1 MLFQYFQITPCARG
15 QRTLSKIHYGK
26 GQKKKQQLLDERHI
40 FLMNDRIFR
49 KSTRKEPTITAG
61 SVNRFGWIFR
71 SLVYLPQTSSA
82 ISFTRR
88 SFAHCSSSVSLL
100 PISQEANAASKIYCQ
115 ALFISYHKGV
125 LIGLSIGN
133 KKNGFH
139 DDCPKQN

>member
-1 MLFQYFQITPCARG
+1 MLFQFIQITPCARG

-26 GQKKKQQLLDERHI
+26 DQKKKQQLLDERHI

-49 KSTRKEPTITAG
+49 KSTKKEPTITAG
-61 SVNRFGWIFR
+61 SVNRFGCIFR
-71 SLVYLPQTSSA
+71 GLVYLPQTSSA
-82 ISFTRR
+82 IF
-88 SFAHCSSSVSLL
+88 
-100 PISQEANAASKIYCQ
+100 Q